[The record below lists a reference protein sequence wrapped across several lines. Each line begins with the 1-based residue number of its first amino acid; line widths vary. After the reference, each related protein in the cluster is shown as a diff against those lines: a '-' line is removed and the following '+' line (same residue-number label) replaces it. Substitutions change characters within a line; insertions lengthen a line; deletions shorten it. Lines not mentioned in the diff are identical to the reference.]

1 MSEPKKEIKCR
12 SCSSTNVRKAG
23 FVILASPFRKAQ
35 NYQCKDCGRHF
46 YIDPY
51 YEEAKTE

>member
-1 MSEPKKEIKCR
+1 MSEAKKEIKCR
-12 SCSSTNVRKAG
+12 GCGSTNVRKAG
-23 FVILASPFRKAQ
+23 LVILASPFRKAQ